1 MSTPLVNMSK
11 LYPKCQYF
19 VGAPLLSST
28 ALIHLGMEFTR
39 ASKAV
44 AGILFHSSIM
54 TSRSCWMLDT
64 WCFSTFRLRMP
75 HMCSIGFRSGDIL
88 GHFITFTFSF
98 ISKAVSSSSAR
109 QCHLHQQGSVIFI
122 SKAVS
127 SWRGVW
133 GGYYVGKLPFGT
145 VSEGRAS
152 SSASECHST
161 CWNHVTQPQTMKL
174 PPPCLTVSKAQFSW
188 YSSPG
193 RRHTCWTPCESN
205 KSTLDSS
212 DHRTCSSNSWS
223 WPGCLQQT
231 VCRLFCEP
239 ASEEASEEASC
250 WDDGHANQL
259 VPVCGVWSEHWESDL
274 PLLQPLKQ
282 CCQHSCVCFS
292 KPASAPNAQHKDSTS
307 LIDPCEACFEWNPS
321 WKTSVWPW
329 PLYRNCNCSR
339 LLPNFLYP
347 RPSLWRATI
356 VILKSSESSLPRG
369 AMLNIQWSVW
379 ENCTQRSF

>member
-19 VGAPLLSST
+19 VGAPLFSST

-127 SWRGVW
+127 S
-133 GGYYVGKLPFGT
+133 
-145 VSEGRAS
+145 
-152 SSASECHST
+152 SSARPCHLGGVFEVVIMLENCRS
-161 CWNHVTQPQTMKL
+161 
-174 PPPCLTVSKAQFSW
+174 AQFLK
-188 YSSPG
+188 G
-193 RRHTCWTPCESN
+193 
-205 KSTLDSS
+205 
-212 DHRTCSSNSWS
+212 
-223 WPGCLQQT
+223 
-231 VCRLFCEP
+231 
-239 ASEEASEEASC
+239 
-250 WDDGHANQL
+250 GHHL
-259 VPVCGVWSEHWESDL
+259 
-274 PLLQPLKQ
+274 LLQNVTV
-282 CCQHSCVCFS
+282 HVG
-292 KPASAPNAQHKDSTS
+292 
-307 LIDPCEACFEWNPS
+307 I
-321 WKTSVWPW
+321 
-329 PLYRNCNCSR
+329 
-339 LLPNFLYP
+339 
-347 RPSLWRATI
+347 
-356 VILKSSESSLPRG
+356 
-369 AMLNIQWSVW
+369 M
-379 ENCTQRSF
+379 